1 MYKLLLCL
9 RYLRTR
15 WIALAS
21 IVSVTL
27 GVATMIVVN
36 SVMAGFTREMQERI
50 KGILSDVLFEAKS
63 LNGMCDP
70 ADHMRRIEAVAGA
83 YIEAMTAAV
92 HVPAMISFEV
102 NGSSVNRPVQLVGGD
117 PKTMGKVGSF
127 NGYLQHPEHRR
138 GNFDFRLREGG
149 YDVRDPQGGEGAAL
163 RRGMDMAGWELRREK
178 ARWMKRFESIDRD
191 APTSANVA
199 AATPSAAKSA
209 PADDQVAKL
218 QAKLPANL
226 PAETRRAMEAA
237 LAESLPPH
245 QQASAKIHI
254 GDDGTIE
261 IRQQPKSADPFE
273 ATIDALNARATNQRT
288 VFDPAVDQHTGCV
301 LGIALASYRPKGSD
315 EEHFLLLPGDDVQ
328 LTLPT
333 AGTPPKAASETF
345 TIVDFYQS
353 KMSEYDGAFVFVPI
367 EKLQDLRG
375 MIEPH
380 TGQRFVT
387 AIQIKLKNEADG
399 EIVRDLLRGAFD
411 ERYYNIQTWRDKQGP
426 LLAAVQMETLILNV
440 LLFLIIA
447 VAGFGILAI
456 FFMIVV
462 EKTKDIGILKS
473 LGASSGGIAGIFLGY
488 GLSLGI
494 VGAGVGLVLGLLFVR
509 HINQIADWLGWL
521 TGQEVFDP
529 EIYYFYTIPTEVHP
543 FTVGWIV
550 LGALAIAVCAS
561 VLPACRAAR
570 FRPVEALRYE

>member
-36 SVMAGFTREMQERI
+36 SVMAGFTREMQDRI
-50 KGILSDVLFEAKS
+50 KGILSDISFESKS
-63 LNGMCDP
+63 LTGMRDP
-70 ADHMRRIEAVAGA
+70 ADHMRRIEAAAGQ
-83 YIEAMTAAV
+83 YIDSMTAAV
-92 HVPAMISFEV
+92 HVPAMLSFDV
-102 NGSSVNRPVQLVGGD
+102 NGESINRPVQLIGGD
-117 PKTMGKVGSF
+117 PKTMGRVGSF
-127 NGYLQHPEHRR
+127 NDYLQHPEHRR
-138 GNFDFRLREGG
+138 GDFNFQLREGG
-149 YDVRDPQGGEGAAL
+149 YDTRDHLGGEDAVL
-163 RRGMDMAGWELRREK
+163 RRGMDIAGWELRRRK
-178 ARWMKRFESIDRD
+178 ARWVRSLQAIDQADRKGPAGVPHHSK
-191 APTSANVA
+191 AP
-199 AATPSAAKSA
+199 PA
-209 PADDQVAKL
+209 PAEQKKAKL
-218 QAKLPANL
+218 ETKLPPGL
-226 PAETRRAMEAA
+226 PAETRQKLAAA
-237 LAESLPPH
+237 LDETWNSGGRTPG
-245 QQASAKIHI
+245 QVQVNE
-254 GDDGTIE
+254 DGTIE
-261 IRQQPKSADPFE
+261 IHERPAPAVDADDPVLQ
-273 ATIDALNARATNQRT
+273 ALNARAASQI
-288 VFDPAVDQHTGCV
+288 FDPEKQQHVGCV
-301 LGIALASYRPKGSD
+301 LGIALASYRPKHVVG

-328 LTLPT
+328 LTMPT

-345 TIVDFYQS
+345 TIVDFYES

-375 MIEPH
+375 MIEPA

-387 AIQIKLKNEADG
+387 SIQIKLKHEADG
-399 EIVRDLLRGAFD
+399 ELVRDLLRGAFS
-411 ERYYNIQTWRDKQGP
+411 EQFYNIQTWRDKQGP

-473 LGASSGGIAGIFLGY
+473 LGASSGGIAGIFLSY

-494 VGAGVGLVLGLLFVR
+494 VGAGAGLVIGLAFVR
-509 HINQIADWLGWL
+509 HINQIADLLGRV
-521 TGQEVFDP
+521 TGHEVFDP
-529 EIYYFYTIPTEVHP
+529 DIYYFYKIPTKVDP